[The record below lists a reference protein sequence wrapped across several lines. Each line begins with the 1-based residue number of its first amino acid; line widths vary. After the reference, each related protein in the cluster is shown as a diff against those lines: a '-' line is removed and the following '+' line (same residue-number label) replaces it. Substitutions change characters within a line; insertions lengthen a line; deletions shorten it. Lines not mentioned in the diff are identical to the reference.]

1 MRRRTTSMGAGAALA
16 AVTTV
21 AVFGCGPSPI
31 TSARIDQAI
40 APTFANLIH
49 VQLSRLGLPPMAASD
64 IKVTASCRKLVAE
77 SGAAGAGDWV
87 CTLVW
92 QTPNRQP
99 LRDTYD
105 LSVATDGCYTTTAD
119 GAEGHLGVPTLKA
132 QDGSDVRN
140 LLYTF
145 EGCFDTT

>member
-1 MRRRTTSMGAGAALA
+1 LGLRDALA

-21 AVFGCGPSPI
+21 ALFGCGPSPI
-31 TSARIDQAI
+31 TSARIEGAI

-49 VQLSRLGLPPMAASD
+49 VQLSRVGLPPLAASD
-64 IKVTASCRKLVAE
+64 IKVTASCHRLIAG
-77 SGAAGAGDWV
+77 SGTTGSGDWV
-87 CTLVW
+87 CTLDW
-92 QTPNRQP
+92 YGPNHQL

-105 LSVATDGCYTTTAD
+105 LSVGTDGCYTATVD
-119 GAEGHLGVPTLKA
+119 GAEAHLGGPTLKA
-132 QDGSDVRN
+132 SDGSNVRN